1 MGAPCQLVQSL
12 VPDSQDTSLSYSVL
26 TYLKRM
32 KNQAKIEFDKL
43 CNEVINKVGSNTP
56 LIKGVESVRVI
67 PRTPL
72 KKDLT
77 THPCLQDKF
86 TTLRDQLN
94 EFGGFVVG
102 LSKSRY
108 KAQVHTY
115 RNPFDIQ
122 RRDLLDQV
130 SVKNKKN

>member
-1 MGAPCQLVQSL
+1 MGAPTPLVQSL
-12 VPDSQDTSLSYSVL
+12 VPDSQDNSLSYSVVN
-26 TYLKRM
+26 YLKRL
-32 KNQAKIEFDKL
+32 KNQAKLEFDKL
-43 CNEVINKVGSNTP
+43 CGEVLNKVGTNAAP
-56 LIKGVESVRVI
+56 VKGAESVRVN
-67 PRTPL
+67 PRFPL

-86 TTLRDQLN
+86 TALRDQLN

-102 LSKSRY
+102 LSRSRHR
-108 KAQVHTY
+108 AQAHTY

-130 SVKNKKN
+130 SCYF